1 VDTVRNI
8 KTDFPDM
15 HVQIILP
22 IELMEEDILGTLAT
36 EDEIL
41 FKPLIYNEFEDR
53 IIKYL

>member
-1 VDTVRNI
+1 
-8 KTDFPDM
+8 M

-22 IELMEEDILGTLAT
+22 IELMEEDILGHLAT